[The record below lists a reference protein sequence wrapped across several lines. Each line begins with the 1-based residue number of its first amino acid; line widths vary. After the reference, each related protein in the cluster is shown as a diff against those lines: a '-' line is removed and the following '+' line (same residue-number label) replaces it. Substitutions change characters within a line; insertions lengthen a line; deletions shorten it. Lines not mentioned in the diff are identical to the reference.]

1 MCFMFFL
8 LITTL
13 INASKYFI
21 RSSKCGTMHVS
32 DATFIHIMQ
41 DYRGPGFVHIH
52 GGGST
57 GGLSA
62 YGSMPYTDTAGMYTE
77 NRNLVGSCCV
87 V

>member
-1 MCFMFFL
+1 MCFMFSL

-13 INASKYFI
+13 INASKYII

-57 GGLSA
+57 GGSLRLRLYA
-62 YGSMPYTDTAGMYTE
+62 LYGYCWDVYRKPKFG
-77 NRNLVGSCCV
+77 G
-87 V
+87 